1 MALKVWMKMDS
12 SRDQATVYKAIREQ
26 RHHNIH
32 DMSEEGTVEEK
43 KQERQFH
50 VIKTTKMVNITS
62 ELFGFMIWN
71 QYFI

>member
-1 MALKVWMKMDS
+1 MKMDS
-12 SRDQATVYKAIREQ
+12 SRDKAIAYKAIREQ

-32 DMSEEGTVEEK
+32 DMSEEVTVEEK
-43 KQERQFH
+43 K
-50 VIKTTKMVNITS
+50 IGKTIPCNKNNQVVNITS